1 MILVTVGMQ
10 LGFDRLIE
18 AMDALA
24 PELGMPVIAQTG
36 KGSYAPQNME
46 VRAKIAP
53 ADFEKLVQQSQLIIS
68 HAGIGTVLTAA
79 RFERPIILLP
89 RRADRGEH
97 RNDHQL
103 ATVSN
108 LKGRPGILV
117 AMDEAELPERIAEGL
132 TLKDWS
138 AVQSSTARQ
147 LHSAL
152 AAFIEHRPL

>member
-36 KGSYAPQNME
+36 QGSFAPRNME
-46 VRAKIAP
+46 ARRAIPP
-53 ADFEKLVQQSQLIIS
+53 AEFEGLVERSRLVVS

-79 RFERPIILLP
+79 RHSKPVVLMP
-89 RRADRGEH
+89 RREALGEH

-103 ATVSN
+103 ATVDDLRN
-108 LKGRPGILV
+108 RPGIFV
-117 AMDEAELPERIAEGL
+117 ADKEGDLAPRIAE
-132 TLKDWS
+132 
-138 AVQSSTARQ
+138 
-147 LHSAL
+147 AL
-152 AAFIEHRPL
+152 ALETVEHRASPQAADLARAVARFIDTGSL